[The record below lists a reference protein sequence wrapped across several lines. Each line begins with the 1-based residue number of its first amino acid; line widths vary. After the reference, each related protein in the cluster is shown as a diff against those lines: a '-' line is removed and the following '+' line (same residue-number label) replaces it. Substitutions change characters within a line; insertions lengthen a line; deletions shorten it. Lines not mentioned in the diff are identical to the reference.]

1 MTLKPLTVPV
11 LAVALAV
18 ALLAAGLF
26 LAQRDPHGGGN
37 VPAPIAELIGVNAAD
52 AHHTHSPTTACGST
66 VWYLNS
72 HGYSY
77 TWLSSWNHYDSTGHP
92 IWAVCNFRDNRTFGQ
107 VKWCFRYYDHVIWR
121 CTG

>member
-1 MTLKPLTVPV
+1 MPEGWLTMRRIFASV
-11 LAVALAV
+11 LLVLGLGFGGVLMGASP
-18 ALLAAGLF
+18 AA
-26 LAQRDPHGGGN
+26 
-37 VPAPIAELIGVNAAD
+37 

-92 IWAVCNFRDNRTFGQ
+92 IWAVCNFRDNRTFGL

-121 CTG
+121 CNG